1 MTDSEVFVISAKT
14 NWNQENMSP
23 IEEAHVVKRFQSMG
37 YGIEEI
43 AEEMGKGAGT
53 LYNLLKYLKLNDEIQ
68 GLLLVGKIDK
78 GLALQLATYPKADQ
92 GFMLDVLWKAA
103 TAKGKPLHP
112 NEAARIL
119 RGAAQNKGI
128 KPQKSKKGRSHKTH
142 EELVLSNTHVKGNEF
157 LQSIK
162 ELLSL
167 NDDEVAKV
175 RNPHPLDMS
184 ELMKRI
190 RLFVDRVEE
199 KIRSVT

>member
-1 MTDSEVFVISAKT
+1 MI
-14 NWNQENMSP
+14 
-23 IEEAHVVKRFQSMG
+23 
-37 YGIEEI
+37 
-43 AEEMGKGAGT
+43 
-53 LYNLLKYLKLNDEIQ
+53 
-68 GLLLVGKIDK
+68 
-78 GLALQLATYPKADQ
+78 
-92 GFMLDVLWKAA
+92 
-103 TAKGKPLHP
+103 
-112 NEAARIL
+112 
-119 RGAAQNKGI
+119 
-128 KPQKSKKGRSHKTH
+128 KSKKGRSHKTH